1 MNVPPEMTPLFGT
14 VLVVVVI
21 GVAAVLWWRSRRGSD
36 ATASKR
42 AHEEAQARDAP
53 VEKGEIIEAGVEE
66 LTEHHSGETDAV
78 VKVEGFVIFVKDVP
92 DDIQPADMLRVRV
105 LSFNRKG
112 TSASGKLLE
121 RL

>member
-14 VLVVVVI
+14 VLVVAVI
-21 GVAAVLWWRSRRGSD
+21 GVAVVLWWRSRRASNSS
-36 ATASKR
+36 ASKR
-42 AHEEAQARDAP
+42 AHQKAQSRDAP

-92 DDIQPADMLRVRV
+92 REVQPAEMLRVRV